1 MADQGSEI
9 RPSVGQLADRVRLL
23 VEVRE
28 NRRALQET
36 LCGMFGVLAAVLTIQ
51 VIHDITVLGLPWRW
65 RQQAFPTY
73 LQFFTSPYISNNYVV
88 KTALN
93 IY

>member
-9 RPSVGQLADRVRLL
+9 RLSVGQLADRVRIL

-36 LCGMFGVLAAVLTIQ
+36 LCAMFGVLTAVLKIQ
-51 VIHDITVLGLPWRW
+51 VFHDITILGL
-65 RQQAFPTY
+65 
-73 LQFFTSPYISNNYVV
+73 S
-88 KTALN
+88 
-93 IY
+93 

>member
-9 RPSVGQLADRVRLL
+9 RPSVGQLAGRVRLL

-36 LCGMFGVLAAVLTIQ
+36 LCEMLGVLTTVLTIQ
-51 VIHDITVLGLPWRW
+51 VFHDITILGL
-65 RQQAFPTY
+65 
-73 LQFFTSPYISNNYVV
+73 S
-88 KTALN
+88 
-93 IY
+93 